1 MQFTCTN
8 CDQNYEISPRAFGE
22 RSDTR
27 TRCPGCRTWL
37 ILTRNAGDQLIATLD
52 PTVAPPSGAAARP
65 TGPTIAPARAPSAP
79 TAVQSRGPTQPH
91 SPAQSSNAAQPN
103 PQDNA
108 EIFFTPRIRPG
119 SAAEKLGTGMATF
132 ALPDPAER
140 LEAGKKKLQMQ
151 QVIQD
156 FSVMFRLE
164 TKKSGR
170 KQQLAAAAVAAVVIG
185 GLWWA
190 LQAKVAADRHLDAA
204 KDSKRLL
211 AALVLQGGQSE
222 QVAVLALPGD
232 PTSPRATDAGGTA
245 LWPGTTLSRQC
256 FLRVRQ
262 TRTGASR
269 SKADTA
275 EVPAAQGAAEP
286 EVKPAETGAKGKG
299 AADKLKEEKTREEK
313 TREEKSKEEKS
324 REEKTKEEKPR
335 EDKLKGQVPRGES
348 PKAEPAKTDKG
359 QAKKDPGPKTKPA
372 EPTAAPPKEEPA
384 KTEPVKT
391 EPAEPEAPK
400 ADPPKAD
407 KPKAIPGLDDPS
419 DAKDKTE

>member
-1 MQFTCTN
+1 LLARVIMQFTCTN

-269 SKADTA
+269 SKAGTA
-275 EVPAAQGAAEP
+275 EVPAAPGAAEP

-299 AADKLKEEKTREEK
+299 AADKLKEEKL
-313 TREEKSKEEKS
+313 
-324 REEKTKEEKPR
+324 R
-335 EDKLKGQVPRGES
+335 EDKLKVQASRPES
-348 PKAEPAKTDKG
+348 PKAEAAKTDKG

>member
-52 PTVAPPSGAAARP
+52 PTVAPPVGAGARP
-65 TGPTIAPARAPSAP
+65 TGQTIAPARAPSAP
-79 TAVQSRGPTQPH
+79 TAVQVRGPAQGNSPGQSNKPTQ
-91 SPAQSSNAAQPN
+91 SGNAAQPN

-170 KQQLAAAAVAAVVIG
+170 KQQMAAAAAAALVIG

-190 LQAKVAADRHLDAA
+190 LQAKVVADRHLDAA

-211 AALVLQGGQSE
+211 AALVLQGGQAE

-232 PTSPRATDAGGTA
+232 PTSPRATDGGGTA

-262 TRTGASR
+262 ARAGVNRPKTGA
-269 SKADTA
+269 AV
-275 EVPAAQGAAEP
+275 VPEAQGTAEP
-286 EVKPAETGAKGKG
+286 EVKAAETGAKGKL
-299 AADKLKEEKTREEK
+299 AADKPKEEKI
-313 TREEKSKEEKS
+313 KEEKI
-324 REEKTKEEKPR
+324 REEKPR
-335 EDKLKGQVPRGES
+335 EDKLKGQAARPES
-348 PKAEPAKTDKG
+348 PKAEAAKADKG

-372 EPTAAPPKEEPA
+372 EPTAAPPKEEPG
-384 KTEPVKT
+384 KT
-391 EPAEPEAPK
+391 EPAKTAPVEPEAPK
-400 ADPPKAD
+400 AEPPKAD
-407 KPKAIPGLDDPS
+407 KPKAIPGLDDPG

>member
-1 MQFTCTN
+1 LLARVIMQFTCTN

-269 SKADTA
+269 SKAGTA
-275 EVPAAQGAAEP
+275 EVPAAPGAAEP

-299 AADKLKEEKTREEK
+299 AADKLKEEKL
-313 TREEKSKEEKS
+313 
-324 REEKTKEEKPR
+324 R
-335 EDKLKGQVPRGES
+335 EDKLKVQASRPES
-348 PKAEPAKTDKG
+348 PKAEAAKTDKG

-407 KPKAIPGLDDPS
+407 PPKADKPKAIPGLDDPS

>member
-52 PTVAPPSGAAARP
+52 PTVAPPASAGARP
-65 TGPTIAPARAPSAP
+65 TGQTIAPARAPSAP
-79 TAVQSRGPTQPH
+79 TAVQARGPVQGK
-91 SPAQSSNAAQPN
+91 SPAQPN

-108 EIFFTPRIRPG
+108 EIFFAPRSRPG

-170 KQQLAAAAVAAVVIG
+170 KQQMAAAAVAAVVIG

-190 LQAKVAADRHLDAA
+190 LQAKVVADRHLDAA
-204 KDSKRLL
+204 KDSKRLV

-262 TRTGASR
+262 ARSGSNR
-269 SKADTA
+269 SKSGAVV
-275 EVPAAQGAAEP
+275 VPEAQGTAEP
-286 EVKPAETGAKGKG
+286 EVKAAEAAAKGKSE
-299 AADKLKEEKTREEK
+299 ADKP
-313 TREEKSKEEKS
+313 
-324 REEKTKEEKPR
+324 KEEKPK
-335 EDKLKGQVPRGES
+335 EDKPKGQVPRGET
-348 PKAEPAKTDKG
+348 PKAEAVKAASG
-359 QAKKDPGPKTKPA
+359 QAQKDPGAKTKPA
-372 EPTAAPPKEEPA
+372 EAQAEPRRGAPLKAQPSKVEKPKVEL
-384 KTEPVKT
+384 V
-391 EPAEPEAPK
+391 EPEAPK
-400 ADPPKAD
+400 AEPPKAD

>member
-269 SKADTA
+269 SKAGTA
-275 EVPAAQGAAEP
+275 EVPAAPGAAEP

-299 AADKLKEEKTREEK
+299 AADKLKEEKL
-313 TREEKSKEEKS
+313 
-324 REEKTKEEKPR
+324 R
-335 EDKLKGQVPRGES
+335 EDKLKVQASRPES
-348 PKAEPAKTDKG
+348 PKAEAAKTDKG

>member
-299 AADKLKEEKTREEK
+299 AADKLKEEKL
-313 TREEKSKEEKS
+313 
-324 REEKTKEEKPR
+324 R
-335 EDKLKGQVPRGES
+335 EDKLKVQASRPES
-348 PKAEPAKTDKG
+348 PKAEAAKTDKG

-407 KPKAIPGLDDPS
+407 PPKADKPKAIPGLDDPS

>member
-1 MQFTCTN
+1 
-8 CDQNYEISPRAFGE
+8 
-22 RSDTR
+22 
-27 TRCPGCRTWL
+27 
-37 ILTRNAGDQLIATLD
+37 
-52 PTVAPPSGAAARP
+52 
-65 TGPTIAPARAPSAP
+65 
-79 TAVQSRGPTQPH
+79 VQSRGPTQPH

-299 AADKLKEEKTREEK
+299 AADKLKEEKL
-313 TREEKSKEEKS
+313 
-324 REEKTKEEKPR
+324 R
-335 EDKLKGQVPRGES
+335 EDKLKVQASRPES
-348 PKAEPAKTDKG
+348 PKAEAAKTDKG

-407 KPKAIPGLDDPS
+407 PPKADKPKAIPGLDDPS

>member
-1 MQFTCTN
+1 LLARVIMQFTCTN

-269 SKADTA
+269 SKAGTA

-299 AADKLKEEKTREEK
+299 AADKLKEEKL
-313 TREEKSKEEKS
+313 
-324 REEKTKEEKPR
+324 R
-335 EDKLKGQVPRGES
+335 EDKLKVQASRPES
-348 PKAEPAKTDKG
+348 PKAEAAKTDKG

-407 KPKAIPGLDDPS
+407 PPKADKPKAIPGLDDPS